1 MRGSGAPCVGV
12 AIVAVLGIAGCAM
25 VTERINPFAKGSSGT
40 IRLYVE
46 NNNYHQATISAL
58 GNLRR
63 RIGIVGG
70 HRSESFRIDWP
81 GPDELQLEIDILAGG
96 NYITNSVPLEPGETA
111 TLYIQEPKSLSTLVR
126 GGSGK

>member
-1 MRGSGAPCVGV
+1 
-12 AIVAVLGIAGCAM
+12 M

-46 NNNYHQATISAL
+46 NNNYNQATISAL

-70 HRSESFRIDWP
+70 HRSEGFRIDWP
-81 GPDELQLEIDILAGG
+81 SPDELQLEIDILAGG
-96 NYITNSVPLEPGETA
+96 TYITNSVPLEPGETA
-111 TLYIQEPKSLSTLVR
+111 TLYIREPWSLTTLVR
-126 GGSGK
+126 GGAGRLGLGAGPKRAGFLP

>member
-1 MRGSGAPCVGV
+1 MRASAVLCAGV
-12 AIVAVLGIAGCAM
+12 ALVAAVGIAGCAM

-40 IRLYVE
+40 IRLHVE

-70 HRSESFRIDWP
+70 HRNESFRIDWP
-81 GPDELQLEIDILAGG
+81 GPGELQLEVDILAGST
-96 NYITNSVPLEPGETA
+96 YITNSVPLEPGETA
-111 TLYIQEPKSLSTLVR
+111 TLYIQEPKSFSTLVR

>member
-1 MRGSGAPCVGV
+1 MRGSGALCAGV
-12 AIVAVLGIAGCAM
+12 ALVAALGTAGCTM
-25 VTERINPFAKGSSGT
+25 VTERINPFAQGSSGM

-46 NNNYHQATISAL
+46 NNNYNQATISAL

-81 GPDELQLEIDILAGG
+81 NADELQLEIDILAGG
-96 NYITNSVPLEPGETA
+96 SYITNSVPLEPGEAA
-111 TLYIQEPKSLSTLVR
+111 TLYIQEPNSLSTLVR